1 MARLYLSGTRK
12 SSGKTVVSIGLCA
25 AFRARG
31 LAVQPFKKGPD
42 YIDPMWLS
50 AAAGHACYN
59 LDFNTMN
66 EREIDA
72 TFARSESA
80 DIAIIEGTKGLHDGV
95 ALDGSDSNAALARR
109 LATPVLLIVDCHG
122 MTRGIAALI
131 QGMTSFDPSV
141 RIVGAVLNLTA
152 GARHAAKLNAA
163 VEEYTDVPVMGTV
176 PRKRML
182 EIHERHLGLT
192 PVNETEEVDL
202 RINAIRDI
210 VEDTVDV
217 DAVHAAAGRVE
228 PLPGKTG
235 AIQQGQAQSLHV
247 KLGVLRDRAFGFYY
261 PDDLEHLAGAGA
273 ELVFVDA
280 LSQERLPDVD
290 GLFIGGG
297 FPETQLDGL
306 HGNGSLRADIK
317 RVVDA
322 GLPVYAEC
330 GGLMYLARSL
340 SWRGS
345 VAEMVGALPMDCV
358 MLDRPQGRGYV
369 KLQPTRQSPWS
380 MSPGSVDSLNAHEF
394 HYSVVENIASDVHF
408 AYRVLRGQG
417 IDGTRD
423 GIVYGNTLASY
434 SHLRHTEQSPW
445 TTGFIQ
451 FVAQLRAQRKKQLQ
465 HG

>member
-1 MARLYLSGTRK
+1 MARLYLSGTHK

-66 EREIDA
+66 DQEIDA
-72 TFARSESA
+72 TFARSEGA

-109 LATPVLLIVDCHG
+109 LATPVLLIIDCHG
-122 MTRGIAALI
+122 MTRGVAALL
-131 QGMTSFDPSV
+131 QGMQSFDSSV
-141 RIVGAVLNLTA
+141 HIVGVVLNLTA

-176 PRKRML
+176 PRKPVL

-192 PVNETEEVDL
+192 PVNETEQVDQ
-202 RINAIRDI
+202 RINSIREI
-210 VEDTVDV
+210 VEDTVEV
-217 DAVHAAAGRVE
+217 DAVYAAAGRVE
-228 PLPGKTG
+228 PIPCIPGV
-235 AIQQGQAQSLHV
+235 IQSQSHPSRV
-247 KLGVLRDRAFGFYY
+247 KLGVLHDRAFGFYY
-261 PDDLEHLAGAGA
+261 PDDLEYLTRAGA
-273 ELVFVDA
+273 ELLFIDA

-290 GLFIGGG
+290 GLFNGGG
-297 FPETQLDGL
+297 FPETQLEGL
-306 HGNGSLRADIK
+306 HGNSSLRAEIK

-340 SWRGS
+340 SWRGD
-345 VAEMVGALPMDCV
+345 VAAMVGALPMDCV

-369 KLQPTRQSPWS
+369 KLQPTGRSPWS
-380 MSPGSVDSLNAHEF
+380 MLPGSAVSLNAHEF
-394 HYSVVENIASDVHF
+394 HYSVVENIGSDVQF
-408 AYRVLRGQG
+408 AYRVLRGHG

-423 GIVYGNTLASY
+423 GVVYGNALASY
-434 SHLRHTEQSPW
+434 SHLRHTAQSPW

-451 FVAQLRAQRKKQLQ
+451 FVEKQRALRQRISR